1 MKGESQM
8 KKYAAL
14 ILAMLMLLT
23 TACQSGGTT
32 AQSEASAS
40 SPQQKTEE
48 QAEASKEEPTALAQ
62 SEEEQEKSAETE
74 ESSQEV
80 SVYPLSDELVTLTY
94 WGPDIS
100 SNNSALPT
108 YQDITAYDFW
118 SFVEEQTGVHLDMT
132 IVSMMS
138 EAEQLGLQL
147 ASGDYMDLMAINETQ
162 VSGGMTALLDQE
174 IATDIAPIVQ
184 TDMPN
189 YYSYIS
195 ANEECMK
202 LSYNDEGQ
210 MAGTRSWAEKYVPN
224 QGLVIRQDLVDAMG
238 LEMPTTIDGLH
249 DTLTAMKTEYSLGA
263 PMWLSSSGQNSLS
276 IVGAMGSCG
285 YAGDRGST
293 TDHLYV
299 DDGQVISALTS
310 DAYRDYLELMHQWY
324 EEGLINS
331 DFATNTDMDAP
342 TGAMLSGD
350 TVVINAMYGQALSI
364 QNSLAADHP
373 EAQLYALPTPVK
385 NPGDTNSF
393 VNTTP
398 LSNTSWRVITTA
410 CEDPQLAA
418 RYIDWWYTRDGFLT
432 ANYGTRD
439 LSYTLDA
446 DGTPKYADAVTN
458 NSFGIDAAS
467 AVEAYVTTNPVFG
480 LVAMDRTVY
489 LADAQWVDDMIEIW
503 TEQTSSENVLPSG
516 VTLTAEET
524 QQVTAALGDITTAA
538 STETLKFIMGA
549 RDFDT
554 WGDYCQNINA
564 MGLEDVVAVYQ
575 DAYQRYLA
583 R

>member
-1 MKGESQM
+1 M

-48 QAEASKEEPTALAQ
+48 PAEASKEEQTALAQ
-62 SEEEQEKSAETE
+62 SEEEPEKSAETE

-118 SFVEEQTGVHLDMT
+118 GFVEEQTGVHLDMT

-249 DTLTAMKTEYSLGA
+249 DTLAAMKTEYSLGA

-285 YAGDRGST
+285 YAEDRGST

-299 DDGQVISALTS
+299 EDGQVISALTS

>member
-1 MKGESQM
+1 M

-48 QAEASKEEPTALAQ
+48 PAEASKEEPTALAQ
-62 SEEEQEKSAETE
+62 SEEEPEKSAETE

-118 SFVEEQTGVHLDMT
+118 GFVEEQTGVHLDMT

-224 QGLVIRQDLVDAMG
+224 KGLVIRQDLVDAMG

-249 DTLTAMKTEYSLGA
+249 DTLAAMKTEYSLGA

-285 YAGDRGST
+285 YAEDRGST

-299 DDGQVISALTS
+299 EDGQVISALTS

-554 WGDYCQNINA
+554 WGDYCQDINA

>member
-1 MKGESQM
+1 M
-8 KKYAAL
+8 
-14 ILAMLMLLT
+14 
-23 TACQSGGTT
+23 
-32 AQSEASAS
+32 
-40 SPQQKTEE
+40 
-48 QAEASKEEPTALAQ
+48 
-62 SEEEQEKSAETE
+62 
-74 ESSQEV
+74 
-80 SVYPLSDELVTLTY
+80 
-94 WGPDIS
+94 
-100 SNNSALPT
+100 
-108 YQDITAYDFW
+108 
-118 SFVEEQTGVHLDMT
+118 HLDMT

-249 DTLTAMKTEYSLGA
+249 DTLAAMKTEYSLGA

-285 YAGDRGST
+285 YAEDRGST

-299 DDGQVISALTS
+299 EDGQVISALTS

-554 WGDYCQNINA
+554 WGDYCQDINA
-564 MGLEDVVAVYQ
+564 MGLENVVAVYQ

>member
-1 MKGESQM
+1 M

-48 QAEASKEEPTALAQ
+48 PAEASKEEPTALAQ
-62 SEEEQEKSAETE
+62 SEEEPEKSAETE

-118 SFVEEQTGVHLDMT
+118 GFVEEQTGVHLDMT

-249 DTLTAMKTEYSLGA
+249 DTLAAMKTEYSLGA

-285 YAGDRGST
+285 YAEDRGST

-299 DDGQVISALTS
+299 EDGQVISALTS

>member
-1 MKGESQM
+1 M

-23 TACQSGGTT
+23 TACQGGGGSA

-48 QAEASKEEPTALAQ
+48 TTEISEKEPATPVQSAAEP
-62 SEEEQEKSAETE
+62 EKSAETE

-285 YAGDRGST
+285 YAEDRGST

-324 EEGLINS
+324 EDGLINS

-342 TGAMLSGD
+342 TGAMLGGD
-350 TVVINAMYGQALSI
+350 TVVINAMYGQALAI

-554 WGDYCQNINA
+554 WGDYCQDINA

>member
-1 MKGESQM
+1 M

-23 TACQSGGTT
+23 TACQSDGTT

-48 QAEASKEEPTALAQ
+48 PAEASKEEPTALAQ
-62 SEEEQEKSAETE
+62 SEEEPEKSAETE

-118 SFVEEQTGVHLDMT
+118 GFVEEQTGVHLDMT

-210 MAGTRSWAEKYVPN
+210 MAGTRSWAGDPE
-224 QGLVIRQDLVDAMG
+224 G
-238 LEMPTTIDGLH
+238 
-249 DTLTAMKTEYSLGA
+249 
-263 PMWLSSSGQNSLS
+263 SG
-276 IVGAMGSCG
+276 GCHG
-285 YAGDRGST
+285 AGDAH
-293 TDHLYV
+293 DH
-299 DDGQVISALTS
+299 
-310 DAYRDYLELMHQWY
+310 
-324 EEGLINS
+324 
-331 DFATNTDMDAP
+331 
-342 TGAMLSGD
+342 
-350 TVVINAMYGQALSI
+350 
-364 QNSLAADHP
+364 
-373 EAQLYALPTPVK
+373 
-385 NPGDTNSF
+385 
-393 VNTTP
+393 
-398 LSNTSWRVITTA
+398 
-410 CEDPQLAA
+410 
-418 RYIDWWYTRDGFLT
+418 
-432 ANYGTRD
+432 
-439 LSYTLDA
+439 
-446 DGTPKYADAVTN
+446 
-458 NSFGIDAAS
+458 
-467 AVEAYVTTNPVFG
+467 
-480 LVAMDRTVY
+480 
-489 LADAQWVDDMIEIW
+489 
-503 TEQTSSENVLPSG
+503 
-516 VTLTAEET
+516 
-524 QQVTAALGDITTAA
+524 
-538 STETLKFIMGA
+538 
-549 RDFDT
+549 
-554 WGDYCQNINA
+554 
-564 MGLEDVVAVYQ
+564 
-575 DAYQRYLA
+575 
-583 R
+583 

>member
-1 MKGESQM
+1 M

-48 QAEASKEEPTALAQ
+48 PAEASKEEPTALAQ
-62 SEEEQEKSAETE
+62 SEEEPEKSAETE
-74 ESSQEV
+74 KSSQEV

-118 SFVEEQTGVHLDMT
+118 GFVEEQTGVHLDMT

-249 DTLTAMKTEYSLGA
+249 DTLAAMKTEYSLGA

-285 YAGDRGST
+285 YAEDRGST

-299 DDGQVISALTS
+299 EDGQVISALTS

>member
-1 MKGESQM
+1 M

-23 TACQSGGTT
+23 TACQGGGGS
-32 AQSEASAS
+32 AVQSEASVSA
-40 SPQQKTEE
+40 PQQ
-48 QAEASKEEPTALAQ
+48 QAEEPAEVSEKEPAATVQ
-62 SEEEQEKSAETE
+62 SEEEPEKSAETE
-74 ESSQEV
+74 DSSQEV

-108 YQDITAYDFW
+108 YQNITAYDFW

-174 IATDIAPIVQ
+174 IATDIAPFVQ

-224 QGLVIRQDLVDAMG
+224 QGLVIRKDLVDAMG

-249 DTLTAMKTEYSLGA
+249 DTLAAMKTEYSLGA

-299 DDGQVISALTS
+299 EDGQVISALTS

-373 EAQLYALPTPVK
+373 DAQLYALPTPVK

-480 LVAMDRTVY
+480 LIAMDRTVY

-554 WGDYCQNINA
+554 WEDYCQDINA

>member
-1 MKGESQM
+1 M

-23 TACQSGGTT
+23 TACQGGGGSA

-40 SPQQKTEE
+40 KPQQKTEE
-48 QAEASKEEPTALAQ
+48 TTEISEKEPATPVQSAAEP
-62 SEEEQEKSAETE
+62 EKSAETE

-118 SFVEEQTGVHLDMT
+118 GFVEEQTGVHLDMT

-249 DTLTAMKTEYSLGA
+249 DTLAAMKTEYSLGA

-324 EEGLINS
+324 EEGLFNS

-350 TVVINAMYGQALSI
+350 TVVINAMYGQALAI

-373 EAQLYALPTPVK
+373 DAQLYALPTPVK

-554 WGDYCQNINA
+554 WGDYCKDINA

>member
-1 MKGESQM
+1 M

-23 TACQSGGTT
+23 TACQGGGGSA

-40 SPQQKTEE
+40 KPQQKTEE
-48 QAEASKEEPTALAQ
+48 TTEISEKEPATPVQSAAEP
-62 SEEEQEKSAETE
+62 EKSAETE

-285 YAGDRGST
+285 YAEDRGST

-342 TGAMLSGD
+342 TGAMLGGD
-350 TVVINAMYGQALSI
+350 TVVINAMYGQALAI

-554 WGDYCQNINA
+554 WGDYCQDINA

>member
-48 QAEASKEEPTALAQ
+48 PTEASKKEPTALAQ
-62 SEEEQEKSAETE
+62 SEEEPEKSAETE

-331 DFATNTDMDAP
+331 DFATNPDLEAN

-350 TVVINAMYGQALSI
+350 TVVINAMYGQALAI
-364 QNSLAADHP
+364 QNSLAADYP
-373 EAQLYALPTPVK
+373 DAQLYALPTPVK

-554 WGDYCQNINA
+554 WGDYCQDINA

>member
-1 MKGESQM
+1 M

-23 TACQSGGTT
+23 TACQNGGTA

-48 QAEASKEEPTALAQ
+48 PAEASKEEPAALAQ
-62 SEEEQEKSAETE
+62 SEEEPEKSAETE

-224 QGLVIRQDLVDAMG
+224 QGLVIRKDLVDAMG

-285 YAGDRGST
+285 YAEDRGST

-331 DFATNTDMDAP
+331 DFATNTDLEAN

-350 TVVINAMYGQALSI
+350 TVVINAMYGQALAI
-364 QNSLAADHP
+364 QNSLAADYP
-373 EAQLYALPTPVK
+373 DAQLYALPTPVK

-554 WGDYCQNINA
+554 WGDYCQDINA

>member
-1 MKGESQM
+1 M

-23 TACQSGGTT
+23 TACQGGGGSA

-40 SPQQKTEE
+40 KPQQKTEE
-48 QAEASKEEPTALAQ
+48 TTEISEKEPATPVQSAAEP
-62 SEEEQEKSAETE
+62 EKSAETE

-285 YAGDRGST
+285 YAEDRGST

-342 TGAMLSGD
+342 TGAMLGGD
-350 TVVINAMYGQALSI
+350 TVVINAMYGQALAI

-489 LADAQWVDDMIEIW
+489 LADAQWVDDMIETW

-554 WGDYCQNINA
+554 WGDYCQDINA

>member
-1 MKGESQM
+1 M

-48 QAEASKEEPTALAQ
+48 PAEASKEEPTALAQ
-62 SEEEQEKSAETE
+62 SEEEPEKSAETE

-118 SFVEEQTGVHLDMT
+118 GFVEEQTGVHLDMT

-249 DTLTAMKTEYSLGA
+249 DTLAAMKTEYSLGA

-285 YAGDRGST
+285 YAEDRGST

-299 DDGQVISALTS
+299 EDGQVISALTS

-554 WGDYCQNINA
+554 WGDYCQDINA

>member
-1 MKGESQM
+1 M

-23 TACQSGGTT
+23 TACQGGGGSA

-40 SPQQKTEE
+40 KPQQKTEE
-48 QAEASKEEPTALAQ
+48 TTEISEKEPATPVQSAAEP
-62 SEEEQEKSAETE
+62 EKSAETE

-118 SFVEEQTGVHLDMT
+118 GFVEEQTGVHLDMT

-249 DTLTAMKTEYSLGA
+249 DTLAAMKTEYSLGA

-299 DDGQVISALTS
+299 EDGQVISALTS

-324 EEGLINS
+324 EEGLFNS

-554 WGDYCQNINA
+554 WGDYCKDINA

>member
-1 MKGESQM
+1 M

-32 AQSEASAS
+32 AKSEASAS

-48 QAEASKEEPTALAQ
+48 PAEASKEEPTALAQ
-62 SEEEQEKSAETE
+62 SEEEPEKSAETE

-118 SFVEEQTGVHLDMT
+118 GFVEEQTGVHLDMT

-249 DTLTAMKTEYSLGA
+249 DTLAAMKTEYSLGA

-285 YAGDRGST
+285 YAEDRGST

-299 DDGQVISALTS
+299 EDGQVISALTS

-554 WGDYCQNINA
+554 WGDYCQDINA
-564 MGLEDVVAVYQ
+564 MGLENVVAVYQ

>member
-1 MKGESQM
+1 M

-23 TACQSGGTT
+23 TACQGGGGS
-32 AQSEASAS
+32 AVQSEASVSA
-40 SPQQKTEE
+40 PQQ
-48 QAEASKEEPTALAQ
+48 QAEEPAEVSEKEPAATVQ
-62 SEEEQEKSAETE
+62 SEEEPEKSAETE
-74 ESSQEV
+74 DSSQEV

-108 YQDITAYDFW
+108 YQNITAYDFW

-147 ASGDYMDLMAINETQ
+147 ASGDYMALMAINETQ

-174 IATDIAPIVQ
+174 IATDIAPFVQ

-224 QGLVIRQDLVDAMG
+224 QGLVIRKDLVDAMG

-249 DTLTAMKTEYSLGA
+249 DTLAAMKTEYSLGA

-299 DDGQVISALTS
+299 EDGQVISALTS

-373 EAQLYALPTPVK
+373 DAQLYALPTPVK

-480 LVAMDRTVY
+480 LIAMDRTVY

-554 WGDYCQNINA
+554 WEDYCQDINA

>member
-1 MKGESQM
+1 M

-23 TACQSGGTT
+23 TACQGGGGS
-32 AQSEASAS
+32 AVQSEASVSA
-40 SPQQKTEE
+40 PQQ
-48 QAEASKEEPTALAQ
+48 QAEEPAEISEKEPAATVQ
-62 SEEEQEKSAETE
+62 SEEEPEKSAETE
-74 ESSQEV
+74 DSSQEV

-174 IATDIAPIVQ
+174 IATDIAPFVQ

-249 DTLTAMKTEYSLGA
+249 DTLAAMKTEYSLGA

-299 DDGQVISALTS
+299 EDGQVISALTS

-373 EAQLYALPTPVK
+373 DAQLYALPTPVK

-480 LVAMDRTVY
+480 LIAMDRTVY

-549 RDFDT
+549 RDFDN
-554 WGDYCQNINA
+554 WEDYCQDINA

>member
-1 MKGESQM
+1 M

-32 AQSEASAS
+32 AKSEASAS

-48 QAEASKEEPTALAQ
+48 PAEASKEEPTALAQ
-62 SEEEQEKSAETE
+62 SEEEPEKSAETE

-118 SFVEEQTGVHLDMT
+118 GFVEEQTGVHLDMT

-249 DTLTAMKTEYSLGA
+249 DTLAAMKTEYSLGA

-285 YAGDRGST
+285 YAEDRGST

-299 DDGQVISALTS
+299 EDGQVISALTS

-516 VTLTAEET
+516 VALTAEET

-554 WGDYCQNINA
+554 WGDYCQDINA

>member
-23 TACQSGGTT
+23 TACQSGGTA

-48 QAEASKEEPTALAQ
+48 PAEASKEEPTALAQ
-62 SEEEQEKSAETE
+62 SEEEPEKSAETE

-224 QGLVIRQDLVDAMG
+224 QGLVIRKDLVDAMG

-285 YAGDRGST
+285 YAEDRGST

-324 EEGLINS
+324 EEGLINR
-331 DFATNTDMDAP
+331 DFATNTDLEAN

-350 TVVINAMYGQALSI
+350 TVVINAMYGQALAI
-364 QNSLAADHP
+364 QNSLAADYP
-373 EAQLYALPTPVK
+373 DAQLYALPTPVK

-554 WGDYCQNINA
+554 WGDYCQDINA

>member
-1 MKGESQM
+1 M

-23 TACQSGGTT
+23 TACQGGGGSA

-40 SPQQKTEE
+40 KPQQKTEE
-48 QAEASKEEPTALAQ
+48 TTEISEKEPATPVQSAAEP
-62 SEEEQEKSAETE
+62 EKSAETE

-108 YQDITAYDFW
+108 YQNITAYDFW
-118 SFVEEQTGVHLDMT
+118 GFVEEQTGVHLDMT

-249 DTLTAMKTEYSLGA
+249 DTLAAMKTEYSLGA

-299 DDGQVISALTS
+299 EDGQVISALTS

-324 EEGLINS
+324 EEGLFNS

-554 WGDYCQNINA
+554 WGDYCQDINA

>member
-1 MKGESQM
+1 M

-32 AQSEASAS
+32 SEASAS

-48 QAEASKEEPTALAQ
+48 PAEASKEEPAALAQ
-62 SEEEQEKSAETE
+62 SEEKPEKSAETE

-224 QGLVIRQDLVDAMG
+224 QGLVIRKDLVDAMG

-285 YAGDRGST
+285 YAEDRGST

-331 DFATNTDMDAP
+331 DFATNTDLEAN

-350 TVVINAMYGQALSI
+350 TVVINAMYGQALAI
-364 QNSLAADHP
+364 QNSLAADYP
-373 EAQLYALPTPVK
+373 DAQLYALPTPVK

-554 WGDYCQNINA
+554 WGDYCQDINA

>member
-1 MKGESQM
+1 M

-48 QAEASKEEPTALAQ
+48 PAEASKEEPTALAQ
-62 SEEEQEKSAETE
+62 SEEEPEKSAETE

-118 SFVEEQTGVHLDMT
+118 GFVEEQTGVHLDMT

-249 DTLTAMKTEYSLGA
+249 DTLAAMKTEYSLGA

-285 YAGDRGST
+285 YAEDRGST

-299 DDGQVISALTS
+299 EDGQVISALTS

-554 WGDYCQNINA
+554 WGDYCQNIND

>member
-48 QAEASKEEPTALAQ
+48 PAEASKEEPTALAQ
-62 SEEEQEKSAETE
+62 SEEEPEKSAETE

-224 QGLVIRQDLVDAMG
+224 QGLVIRKDLVDAMG

-285 YAGDRGST
+285 YAEDRGST

-331 DFATNTDMDAP
+331 DFATNTDLEAN

-350 TVVINAMYGQALSI
+350 TVVINAMYGQALAI

-410 CEDPQLAA
+410 CEDSQLAA

-554 WGDYCQNINA
+554 WGDYCQDINA

>member
-1 MKGESQM
+1 M

-23 TACQSGGTT
+23 TACQGGGGSA

-40 SPQQKTEE
+40 KPQQKTEE
-48 QAEASKEEPTALAQ
+48 TTEISEKEPATPVQSAAEP
-62 SEEEQEKSAETE
+62 EKSAETE
-74 ESSQEV
+74 ETSQEV

-118 SFVEEQTGVHLDMT
+118 GFVEEQTGVHLDMT

-224 QGLVIRQDLVDAMG
+224 QGLVIRQDLVDAME

-285 YAGDRGST
+285 YAEDRGST

-554 WGDYCQNINA
+554 WGDYCQDINA

>member
-48 QAEASKEEPTALAQ
+48 PAEASKEEPTALAQ
-62 SEEEQEKSAETE
+62 SEEEPEKSAETE

-162 VSGGMTALLDQE
+162 VSGGMTTLLDQE

-342 TGAMLSGD
+342 IGAMLSGD